1 MLKAKRGGVVPGDD
15 LAYRRQVVLNDNG
28 SVRWKYVLMG
38 TWEPPTL
45 HETDVR
51 CVQGAW
57 PYIVVSDEGSL
68 RRWERQLGYGWYL
81 ADATRPKEPVQPF
94 DVNERPGRAGA
105 RAGAAA
111 RHAALLASMAEEYKG
126 IPYMVYGTSQAVDER
141 GVFRRSGG
149 GQASRKLGGR
159 RDPGR

>member
-1 MLKAKRGGVVPGDD
+1 MPGDD
-15 LAYRRQVVLNDNG
+15 LAYRRQVVLNNNG
-28 SVRWKYVLMG
+28 SVRWKFVLMG

-57 PYIVVSDEGSL
+57 PYIVVSDDGSL

-94 DVNERPGRAGA
+94 DVNERPRRWTGC
-105 RAGAAA
+105 
-111 RHAALLASMAEEYKG
+111 LLY
-126 IPYMVYGTSQAVDER
+126 TSPSPRDL
-141 GVFRRSGG
+141 ST
-149 GQASRKLGGR
+149 SRM
-159 RDPGR
+159 PSSA